1 MKIKKIIIIL
11 FFLNLFSGQVYSI
24 EPDVFV
30 QSTVNRAS
38 QILSKNITK
47 EKVGHSGTLDPFA
60 DGVLVL
66 GVGKSTKK
74 LSNIIQFDKTYEGII
89 KLGEKTD
96 SMDLTGNLVEKK
108 EVSEISDQ
116 SLVDCEKKFVGEL
129 LQRTPMF
136 SARKINGV
144 RLYKLARKNIE
155 IKTNPKLITIKSLNI
170 NSLNENTL
178 KITVECSSG
187 TYIRVLAE
195 DIAEYLGT
203 VGHLISLTRLSVGE
217 YKLDE
222 SVTIEKFEDK
232 WKS

>member
-1 MKIKKIIIIL
+1 MIFNIYKPKDLSSFSIVKKI
-11 FFLNLFSGQVYSI
+11 
-24 EPDVFV
+24 
-30 QSTVNRAS
+30 
-38 QILSKNITK
+38 KNITK

-96 SMDLTGNLVEKK
+96 SMDLTGNVVEVK

-116 SLVDCEKKFVGEL
+116 SLIDCEKKFVGEL

-155 IKTNPKLITIKSLNI
+155 IKTNPKLITIKSLKI

>member
-1 MKIKKIIIIL
+1 MIYNIYKPKDLSSFSIVKK
-11 FFLNLFSGQVYSI
+11 V
-24 EPDVFV
+24 
-30 QSTVNRAS
+30 
-38 QILSKNITK
+38 KNITK

-66 GVGKSTKK
+66 GIGRSTKK

-96 SMDLTGNLVEKK
+96 SMDLTGNIVEEK
-108 EVSEISDQ
+108 EICEISDQ
-116 SLVDCEKKFVGEL
+116 SLIDCEKKFVGEL
-129 LQRTPMF
+129 LQRTPMY
-136 SARKINGV
+136 SARKINGI

-155 IKTNPKLITIKSLNI
+155 IKTNPKLITI
-170 NSLNENTL
+170 NSLKIVSLDENTL
-178 KITVECSSG
+178 KITVDCSSG

-217 YKLDE
+217 YRLDE

>member
-1 MKIKKIIIIL
+1 MIYNIYKPKDLSSFSIVKK
-11 FFLNLFSGQVYSI
+11 V
-24 EPDVFV
+24 
-30 QSTVNRAS
+30 
-38 QILSKNITK
+38 KNITK

-96 SMDLTGNLVEKK
+96 SMDLTGNIVEEK
-108 EVSEISDQ
+108 EVCEITEQ
-116 SLVDCEKKFVGEL
+116 SLIDCEIKFLGQL
-129 LQRTPMF
+129 LQRTPMY

-155 IKTNPKLITIKSLNI
+155 IKTNPKLITIKSLKI
-170 NSLNENTL
+170 DSLDENTL
-178 KITVECSSG
+178 KITVDCSSG

>member
-1 MKIKKIIIIL
+1 MIYNIYKPKDLSSFSIVKK
-11 FFLNLFSGQVYSI
+11 V
-24 EPDVFV
+24 
-30 QSTVNRAS
+30 
-38 QILSKNITK
+38 KNITK

-96 SMDLTGNLVEKK
+96 SMDLTGNIVEEK
-108 EVSEISDQ
+108 EVCEITEQ
-116 SLVDCEKKFVGEL
+116 NLIDCENKFLGQL
-129 LQRTPMF
+129 LQRTPMY

-155 IKTNPKLITIKSLNI
+155 IKTNPKLITIKSLKI
-170 NSLNENTL
+170 DSLDENTL
-178 KITVECSSG
+178 KITVDCSSG

>member
-1 MKIKKIIIIL
+1 MIYNIYKPKDLSSFSIVKK
-11 FFLNLFSGQVYSI
+11 V
-24 EPDVFV
+24 
-30 QSTVNRAS
+30 
-38 QILSKNITK
+38 KNITK

-74 LSNIIQFDKTYEGII
+74 LSNIIQFDKTYEGLI
-89 KLGEKTD
+89 KLGKKTD
-96 SMDLTGNLVEKK
+96 SMDLTGNVIEEK

-116 SLVDCEKKFVGEL
+116 SLIDCENKFIGEL
-129 LQRTPMF
+129 LQRTPMY

-155 IKTNPKLITIKSLNI
+155 IKTNPKLITIKSLKITIIDENI
-170 NSLNENTL
+170 L
-178 KITVECSSG
+178 KIKVECSSG

-203 VGHLISLTRLSVGE
+203 AGHLIGLTRLSVGE
-217 YKLDE
+217 YRLNE

>member
-1 MKIKKIIIIL
+1 MICNIYKPKDLSSFSIVKK
-11 FFLNLFSGQVYSI
+11 V
-24 EPDVFV
+24 
-30 QSTVNRAS
+30 
-38 QILSKNITK
+38 KNITK

-96 SMDLTGNLVEKK
+96 SMDLTGNIVEEK
-108 EVSEISDQ
+108 EVCEISDQ
-116 SLVDCEKKFVGEL
+116 SLIDCEKNFDGEL
-129 LQRTPMF
+129 LQRTPMY

-155 IKTNPKLITIKSLNI
+155 IKTNPKLITIKSLKI
-170 NSLNENTL
+170 DSLDENTL
-178 KITVECSSG
+178 KITVDCSSG

-217 YKLDE
+217 YRLDE

>member
-1 MKIKKIIIIL
+1 MIYNIYKPKDLSSFSIVKK
-11 FFLNLFSGQVYSI
+11 V
-24 EPDVFV
+24 
-30 QSTVNRAS
+30 
-38 QILSKNITK
+38 KNITK

-96 SMDLTGNLVEKK
+96 SMDLTGNIVEEK
-108 EVSEISDQ
+108 EVCEITEQ
-116 SLVDCEKKFVGEL
+116 SLIDCENKFLGQL
-129 LQRTPMF
+129 LQRTPMY

-155 IKTNPKLITIKSLNI
+155 IKTNPKLITIKRLKI
-170 NSLNENTL
+170 DALDENTL
-178 KITVECSSG
+178 KITVDCSSG

-195 DIAEYLGT
+195 DIAEYLGN

-222 SVTIEKFEDK
+222 SVTIEKFEVK

>member
-1 MKIKKIIIIL
+1 MIFNIYKPKDLSSFSIVKKI
-11 FFLNLFSGQVYSI
+11 
-24 EPDVFV
+24 
-30 QSTVNRAS
+30 
-38 QILSKNITK
+38 KNITK

-96 SMDLTGNLVEKK
+96 SMDLTGNVVEEK

-116 SLVDCEKKFVGEL
+116 SLIDCEKKFVGEL

-155 IKTNPKLITIKSLNI
+155 IKTNPKLITIKSLKI
-170 NSLNENTL
+170 NSLDENTL
-178 KITVECSSG
+178 KIIVECSSG

>member
-1 MKIKKIIIIL
+1 MIYNIYKPKDLSSFSIVKK
-11 FFLNLFSGQVYSI
+11 V
-24 EPDVFV
+24 
-30 QSTVNRAS
+30 
-38 QILSKNITK
+38 KNITK

-89 KLGEKTD
+89 KLGKKTD
-96 SMDLTGNLVEKK
+96 SMDLTGNIVEEK
-108 EVSEISDQ
+108 EVCEIFDQ
-116 SLVDCEKKFVGEL
+116 NLIDCEKKFVGEL
-129 LQRTPMF
+129 LQRTPMY

-155 IKTNPKLITIKSLNI
+155 IKTNPKLITV
-170 NSLNENTL
+170 NSLKIDSLDENTL
-178 KITVECSSG
+178 KITVDCSSG

-203 VGHLISLTRLSVGE
+203 VGHLTSLTRLSVGQ
-217 YKLDE
+217 YRLDE

>member
-1 MKIKKIIIIL
+1 MIYNIYKPKDSSSFSIVKKIKK
-11 FFLNLFSGQVYSI
+11 
-24 EPDVFV
+24 
-30 QSTVNRAS
+30 
-38 QILSKNITK
+38 ITK

-96 SMDLTGNLVEKK
+96 SMDLTGNIVEEK
-108 EVSEISDQ
+108 EVCEISEQ
-116 SLVDCEKKFVGEL
+116 SLIDCENKFVGEL
-129 LQRTPMF
+129 LQRTPMY

-155 IKTNPKLITIKSLNI
+155 IKTNPKLITI
-170 NSLNENTL
+170 NSLKIDSLDENTL
-178 KITVECSSG
+178 KITVDCSSG

-203 VGHLISLTRLSVGE
+203 VGHLTSLTRLSVGE
-217 YKLDE
+217 YRLDE

>member
-1 MKIKKIIIIL
+1 MIFNIYKPKDLSSFSIVKKI
-11 FFLNLFSGQVYSI
+11 
-24 EPDVFV
+24 
-30 QSTVNRAS
+30 
-38 QILSKNITK
+38 KNITK

-96 SMDLTGNLVEKK
+96 SMDLTGNLVEEK

-155 IKTNPKLITIKSLNI
+155 IKTNPKLITIKSLKI

-203 VGHLISLTRLSVGE
+203 VGHLLSLTRLSVGE

>member
-1 MKIKKIIIIL
+1 MIFNIYKPKDLSSFSIVKKI
-11 FFLNLFSGQVYSI
+11 
-24 EPDVFV
+24 
-30 QSTVNRAS
+30 
-38 QILSKNITK
+38 KNITK

-96 SMDLTGNLVEKK
+96 SMDLTGNVVEEK

-116 SLVDCEKKFVGEL
+116 SLIDCEKKFVGEL
-129 LQRTPMF
+129 LQRTPMY

-155 IKTNPKLITIKSLNI
+155 IKTNPKLITIKSLKI

>member
-1 MKIKKIIIIL
+1 MIYNIYKPKDL
-11 FFLNLFSGQVYSI
+11 SSFSIVRK
-24 EPDVFV
+24 V
-30 QSTVNRAS
+30 
-38 QILSKNITK
+38 KNITK
-47 EKVGHSGTLDPFA
+47 KKVGHSGTLDPFA

-74 LSNIIQFDKTYEGII
+74 LSDIIQFDKTYEGII

-96 SMDLTGNLVEKK
+96 SMDLTGNIVEEKK
-108 EVSEISDQ
+108 VAGISDQ
-116 SLVDCEKKFVGEL
+116 SLIDCENKFVGEL
-129 LQRTPMF
+129 LQRTPMY

-155 IKTNPKLITIKSLNI
+155 IKTNPKLITIKSLKI
-170 NSLNENTL
+170 KQLEKSTL
-178 KITVECSSG
+178 KIIVECSSG

-203 VGHLISLTRLSVGE
+203 VGHLTSLTRLSVGE

>member
-1 MKIKKIIIIL
+1 MIFNIYKPKDLSSFSIVKKI
-11 FFLNLFSGQVYSI
+11 
-24 EPDVFV
+24 
-30 QSTVNRAS
+30 
-38 QILSKNITK
+38 KNITK

-96 SMDLTGNLVEKK
+96 SMDLTGNVVEEK

-116 SLVDCEKKFVGEL
+116 SLMDCEKKFVGES

-155 IKTNPKLITIKSLNI
+155 IKTNPKLITIKSLKI

>member
-1 MKIKKIIIIL
+1 MIYNIYKPKDLSSFSIVKK
-11 FFLNLFSGQVYSI
+11 V
-24 EPDVFV
+24 
-30 QSTVNRAS
+30 
-38 QILSKNITK
+38 KNITK
-47 EKVGHSGTLDPFA
+47 KKVGHSGTLDPFA

-96 SMDLTGNLVEKK
+96 SMDLTGNIVEEK
-108 EVSEISDQ
+108 EVCAISDQ
-116 SLVDCEKKFVGEL
+116 SLIDCEKHFVGEL
-129 LQRTPMF
+129 LQRTPMY

-155 IKTNPKLITIKSLNI
+155 IKTNPKLITI
-170 NSLNENTL
+170 NSLKIESLDENTL
-178 KITVECSSG
+178 KITVDCSSG

-217 YKLDE
+217 YRLDE

>member
-1 MKIKKIIIIL
+1 M
-11 FFLNLFSGQVYSI
+11 
-24 EPDVFV
+24 
-30 QSTVNRAS
+30 
-38 QILSKNITK
+38 
-47 EKVGHSGTLDPFA
+47 
-60 DGVLVL
+60 L

-96 SMDLTGNLVEKK
+96 SMDLTGSVIDKK
-108 EVSEISDQ
+108 EVCEITEH
-116 SLVDCEKKFVGEL
+116 SLIDCENKFVGEL
-129 LQRTPMF
+129 LQRTPMY

-155 IKTNPKLITIKSLNI
+155 IKTNPKLVTIKSLKI
-170 NSLNENTL
+170 DLLNDNTL
-178 KITVECSSG
+178 KITVDCSSG

-203 VGHLISLTRLSVGE
+203 IGHLISLTRLSVGE

-222 SVTIEKFEDK
+222 SVTIQKFEDI

>member
-1 MKIKKIIIIL
+1 MIFNIYKPKDFSSFSIVKK
-11 FFLNLFSGQVYSI
+11 V
-24 EPDVFV
+24 
-30 QSTVNRAS
+30 
-38 QILSKNITK
+38 KHITR

-74 LSNIIQFDKTYEGII
+74 LSNIIQFDKTYEGIV

-96 SMDLTGNLVEKK
+96 SMDLTGNIVESKK
-108 EVSEISDQ
+108 VPKIAVK
-116 SLVDCEKKFVGEL
+116 SLKDCADKFIGEL
-129 LQRTPMF
+129 LQRTPMY

-155 IKTNPKLITIKSLNI
+155 IKTNPKLITIKRLNI
-170 NSLNENTL
+170 DMVDKNTL
-178 KITVECSSG
+178 KIIVECSSG

-217 YKLDE
+217 YKLND
-222 SVTIEKFEDK
+222 SLTIKNFEDL

>member
-1 MKIKKIIIIL
+1 MIYNIYKPKDL
-11 FFLNLFSGQVYSI
+11 SSFSIVKQV
-24 EPDVFV
+24 
-30 QSTVNRAS
+30 
-38 QILSKNITK
+38 KNITK

-96 SMDLTGNLVEKK
+96 SMDLTGNIVEEK
-108 EVSEISDQ
+108 EVCEISEQ
-116 SLVDCEKKFVGEL
+116 SLIDCENKFVGEL
-129 LQRTPMF
+129 LQRTPMY

-144 RLYKLARKNIE
+144 RLYKLARKNIA
-155 IKTNPKLITIKSLNI
+155 IKTNPKLITI
-170 NSLNENTL
+170 NSLKIDSIDETTL
-178 KITVECSSG
+178 KITVDCSSG

-217 YKLDE
+217 YRLDE

>member
-1 MKIKKIIIIL
+1 MIYNIYKPKDLSSFSIVKKI
-11 FFLNLFSGQVYSI
+11 
-24 EPDVFV
+24 
-30 QSTVNRAS
+30 
-38 QILSKNITK
+38 KNITK

-96 SMDLTGNLVEKK
+96 SMDLTGNVVEEK

-116 SLVDCEKKFVGEL
+116 SLIDCEKKFVGEL

-155 IKTNPKLITIKSLNI
+155 IKTNPKLITIKSLKI

>member
-1 MKIKKIIIIL
+1 MIYNIYKPKDLSSFSIVKK
-11 FFLNLFSGQVYSI
+11 V
-24 EPDVFV
+24 
-30 QSTVNRAS
+30 
-38 QILSKNITK
+38 KNITK

-96 SMDLTGNLVEKK
+96 SMDLTGNIVEEK
-108 EVSEISDQ
+108 EVCEISEQ
-116 SLVDCEKKFVGEL
+116 SLIDCKNKFVGEL
-129 LQRTPMF
+129 LQRTPMY

-155 IKTNPKLITIKSLNI
+155 IKTNPKLITI
-170 NSLNENTL
+170 NSLKIDSLDKNTL
-178 KITVECSSG
+178 KITVDCSSG

-217 YKLDE
+217 YRLDE

>member
-1 MKIKKIIIIL
+1 MIFNLYKPKDFSSFDIVKK
-11 FFLNLFSGQVYSI
+11 VKY
-24 EPDVFV
+24 
-30 QSTVNRAS
+30 
-38 QILSKNITK
+38 ITK

-74 LSNIIQFDKTYEGII
+74 LSDIIQFDKTYEGII

-96 SMDLTGNLVEKK
+96 SMDLTGNIVDTK
-108 EVSEISDQ
+108 EVPKISSK
-116 SLVDCEKKFVGEL
+116 SLKECSNKFTGDL
-129 LQRTPMF
+129 LQRTPMY

-155 IKTNPKLITIKSLNI
+155 IKTNPKLITVKSLNI
-170 NSLNENTL
+170 DIIDKNTL

-195 DIAEYLGT
+195 DIAEFFGT

-217 YKLDE
+217 YSLNE
-222 SVTIEKFEDK
+222 SLTIESFEDK